1 MTLWNVK
8 RVWKV
13 DTAGGE
19 TLNLPTLGL
28 ARFRCAIL
36 LGAAGAGKTTEAR
49 RLANHERA
57 SGRAVRECR
66 LAEYADTSP
75 ALEGHLQ
82 KLAAGADAAT
92 SFHLD
97 ALDEAMMLK
106 RGRWLAIKH
115 WIEQNFQ
122 ETGASIRVTCRT
134 AVWPKE
140 LSDAILR
147 LCGQQSFAMAYLQP
161 LSEEDVAVAA
171 ESHGIGPA
179 PFLAQI
185 EKARG
190 QSLARHPLT
199 LEMLLDSSRDG
210 DSLPSTLKDLFARGV
225 RMLACDSQAR
235 RAIGTHAPLSS
246 DRLLEAAE
254 RMACYTI
261 LTGRETVNLED
272 VVSSSQL
279 GLQDLSG
286 RVGDN
291 AEIDEDDVRA
301 VGSSGL
307 CDSAAPA
314 TFRFAYR
321 QFAEYLAGRRLAR
334 LPTHQA
340 RTFLAGPDGW
350 RSGAAGPLRETAAF
364 AAMLNADLAEWL
376 SSRDPEVIGLS
387 DVADDDLRRQAML
400 GLLNRF
406 RSGAMTGGE
415 LRRSEIELRGF
426 RYEGAETD
434 LRPVL
439 EERGNRCE
447 DVLEYAIFLIRSWR
461 LSSMS
466 DALADL
472 ALDLTAPLDSRT
484 SAGHA
489 LRECETDVAR
499 ERLKPLVAGRPE
511 DDSDE
516 LKGIALQCNWPDRL
530 STPELFDAL
539 TPRRRQSFFGAYAGF
554 LYGLDADGFPPAGH
568 VAAGLRWAGNLTSEQ
583 SDTDPLHRLGM
594 RIAHAALRELDD
606 PEIAAELVSLMR
618 GWIRNWKSPLA
629 SLRGDPLEP
638 PSNDDAPLYVDR
650 QVRRKLID
658 RLAEFVESTEELRN
672 LAFKTPGLPHEEDF
686 QWILRRSLD
695 NKQKLEIREKYLE
708 IAAYLP
714 WRGRPKDVDAWLH
727 VCDIDPVKKILGNQ
741 KSIDLDSEE
750 ASRLREQWKIIH
762 GDGRKAETPKLDPPP
777 RDRVLRALVRSETED
792 VRYFPDLCLQLTLK
806 PMSTHYEFGRFLTN
820 TPGWRDAD
828 ARIRSRIVEAAK
840 CYLSVETVAKEFAS
854 NLSPN
859 SIHPDGLAA
868 MWLVLDRDPGWL
880 KSRPENWW
888 GEWCRYV
895 LAESSL
901 NRAGEPADPK
911 RKLAA
916 LLNDAAASSVC
927 REVLRMLSSNEDGGH
942 HGQLSDALY
951 LLADLANPD
960 LDEALC
966 EALETGAVRDRDVVS
981 VVEFV
986 LTRARDLSFPKCLRI
1001 LKNAARHTEKSP
1013 ADQVAVALLRK
1024 CPDASWTALK
1034 TFLDFD
1040 GDRARRVLEA
1050 FACGNLHEPFD
1061 MSTRQSGEL
1070 LGMLLDLFPPESDSD
1085 EDEGSLIE
1093 PVDAVHLFRVSL
1105 ISHLDNLRNEESFD
1119 VFRRLEQQLG
1129 DRYPW
1134 LANAR
1139 IHASRGYHLSRWT
1152 PFPVDGIASVMN
1164 AETRR
1169 LLRSDEDVIDGI
1181 ECALE
1186 QYASTLR
1193 QDGMESAEDLW
1204 NTAAGAAPSPKS
1216 EEHVSRKLCGVVRSY
1231 FRDYAVTADREVEV
1245 YRRSVSRAD
1254 GGLPGSKVDVLVQV
1268 PGPGTVSGDKIRVPM
1283 EVKLSSNDEAKTGM
1297 QDQLVDRYMSQLG
1310 ATHGVHVVVWMTTPN
1325 PGRLQRHHRPKWDC
1339 IETARRELD
1348 EEARRL
1354 SEERKVRVRAVV
1366 LDGSLR

>member
-13 DTAGGE
+13 DTADGGA
-19 TLNLPTLGL
+19 LDLPTVDL

-36 LGAAGAGKTTEAR
+36 LGAAGAGKTTEVQ
-49 RLANHERA
+49 RLADHERA

-75 ALEGHLQ
+75 ALEGYLQ
-82 KLAAGADAAT
+82 KLAAGANAAT

-97 ALDEAMMLK
+97 ALDEAMIPK
-106 RGRWLAIKH
+106 RRRWLAIKH
-115 WIEQNFQ
+115 WVEQDLQ
-122 ETGASIRVTCRT
+122 ETGASIRITCRT

-140 LSDAILR
+140 LSDAL
-147 LCGQQSFAMAYLQP
+147 LGFCEQQLFATAYLQP
-161 LSEEDVAVAA
+161 LSEEDIAVAA
-171 ESHGIGPA
+171 ESHEIHPA
-179 PFLAQI
+179 SFLAQI
-185 EKARG
+185 EKARV

-199 LEMLLDSSRDG
+199 LGMLLGLSRDG

-225 RMLACDSQAR
+225 RMLACDRQDR
-235 RAIGTHAPLSS
+235 RAIGTHTPLPS

-261 LTGRETVNLED
+261 LTGRETVNLGDEAPTN
-272 VVSSSQL
+272 QL

-286 RVGDN
+286 LVGDN
-291 AEIDEDDVRA
+291 ADIDEDEIRA

-307 CDSAAPA
+307 CDSTAPA
-314 TFRFAYR
+314 TFRFAHR

-340 RTFLAGPDGW
+340 RAFLAGPDGW

-376 SSRDPEVIGLS
+376 SSRDPEVIGLY
-387 DVADDDLRRQAML
+387 DVADDDPRRQAML

-406 RSGAMTGGE
+406 RDGAMTGVE
-415 LRRSEIELRGF
+415 LHRSGMELRGF

-439 EERGNRCE
+439 EERGNHCG
-447 DVLEYAIFLIRSWR
+447 DVLEYTISLIKSWR
-461 LSSMS
+461 LSSIS

-472 ALDLTAPLDSRT
+472 ALDPKAPIHSRT
-484 SAGHA
+484 SAGYA
-489 LRECETDVAR
+489 LRECGTDVAR
-499 ERLKPLVAGRPE
+499 KRLKPLVAGRPE

-516 LKGIALQCNWPDRL
+516 LKGIALQCSWPDL
-530 STPELFDAL
+530 LPVEELFDAL
-539 TPRRRQSFFGAYAGF
+539 TPRRRQSLFGAYAGF
-554 LYGLDADGFPPAGH
+554 LHGLNADGFPPAGH
-568 VAAGLRWAGNLTSEQ
+568 VGAGLRWAKNLN
-583 SDTDPLHRLGM
+583 SDLSDADPLHRLGM

-606 PEIAAELVSLMR
+606 PEIAVELVSLMR
-618 GWIRNWKSPLA
+618 VWMRNRKSPLA
-629 SLRGDPLEP
+629 PLRSDPLEVS
-638 PSNDDAPLYVDR
+638 SNDDVPLYADR
-650 QVRRKLID
+650 QIRRKLID
-658 RLAEFVESTEELRN
+658 RLVEFVESTEELRS

-686 QWILRRSLD
+686 QWILRRSLND
-695 NKQKLEIREKYLE
+695 RKRMEIREKYLA
-708 IAAYLP
+708 IAYP
-714 WRGRPKDVDAWLH
+714 QWWRQPDNVDAWLH

-741 KSIDLDSEE
+741 KSMDLDSEE
-750 ASRLREQWKIIH
+750 AIRLREQWKIIH
-762 GDGRKAETPKLDPPP
+762 GDERKAETPKLDPPP

-792 VRYFPDLCLQLTLK
+792 ARYFLDLRSQLTLK
-806 PMSTHYEFGRFLTN
+806 PTSTRYGFGRFLTN
-820 TPGWRDAD
+820 TPGWQDAD
-828 ARIRSRIVEAAK
+828 AKTRSRIVEAAK
-840 CYLSVETVAKEFAS
+840 RYLSVEAVAKEFAS

-859 SIHPDGLAA
+859 SIHPTGLAA

-888 GEWCRYV
+888 SEWCRYV
-895 LAESSL
+895 LAESIL
-901 NRAGEPADPK
+901 NMYGEPADPK

-927 REVLRMLSSNEDGGH
+927 REVLRLLSSDEADGR
-942 HGQLSDALY
+942 HGQLSDALN
-951 LLADLANPD
+951 LLAGLANPD

-966 EALETGAVRDRDVVS
+966 KALETGAVRERDVVS

-986 LTRARDLSFPKCLRI
+986 LTRAKALSFPTCLRI
-1001 LKNAARHTEKSP
+1001 LENATSHTGESP
-1013 ADQVAVALLRK
+1013 AERVAVALLHK
-1024 CPDASWTALK
+1024 YPDESWAALK
-1034 TFLDFD
+1034 TFLAFD
-1040 GDRARRVLEA
+1040 RDRARRVLEA
-1050 FACGNLHEPFD
+1050 FARGNLHEPFD
-1061 MSTRQSGEL
+1061 MSTRQLGEL
-1070 LGMLLDLFPPESDSD
+1070 LGMLLDLFPPESDS
-1085 EDEGSLIE
+1085 GVVG
-1093 PVDAVHLFRVSL
+1093 PVDAVHLFRTSL
-1105 ISHLDNLRNEESFD
+1105 ISHLDNLSNEESFD

-1134 LANAR
+1134 LAGAR
-1139 IHASRGYHLSRWT
+1139 VHASRGYHLSRWT
-1152 PFPVDGIASVMN
+1152 PFPVDVIASVMN

-1169 LLRSDEDVIDGI
+1169 LLRSDEDVVDGI

-1204 NTAAGAAPSPKS
+1204 NTAADAAPSPKS

-1231 FRDYAVTADREVEV
+1231 FRDYAVTADREVEI
-1245 YRRSVSRAD
+1245 YRRNVPRAD
-1254 GGLPGSKVDVLVQV
+1254 GGLPGSKVDVLVRV
-1268 PGPGTVSGDKIRVPM
+1268 PGPGTVAGDAIRVPM

-1297 QDQLVDRYMSQLG
+1297 QDQLVDRYMPQLG

-1325 PGRLQRHHRPKWDC
+1325 PERRHHRPKWDC

>member
-1 MTLWNVK
+1 MTLWNVN
-8 RVWKV
+8 RIWKV
-13 DTAGGE
+13 DTADGE
-19 TLNLPTLGL
+19 TLDLPTVDL

-36 LGAAGAGKTTEAR
+36 LGAAGAGKTTEVQ
-49 RLANHERA
+49 RLADHERA

-75 ALEGHLQ
+75 ALEGYLQ
-82 KLAAGADAAT
+82 KLAAGANAAT

-140 LSDAILR
+140 LSDAILQ

-171 ESHGIGPA
+171 ESHGIHPA
-179 PFLAQI
+179 SFLAQI
-185 EKARG
+185 EKARV
-190 QSLARHPLT
+190 QSLASRPLT
-199 LEMLLDSSRDG
+199 LGMLLDSARDG
-210 DSLPSTLKDLFARGV
+210 DNLPSTLKDLFAKGV
-225 RMLACDSQAR
+225 RMLARDRQDR
-235 RAIGTHAPLSS
+235 RAIGTHTPLPS
-246 DRLLEAAE
+246 DRILEAAE

-261 LTGRETVNLED
+261 LTGRETVNLGD
-272 VVSSSQL
+272 DATTNQL

-291 AEIDEDDVRA
+291 AEIDEDDIRA

-307 CDSAAPA
+307 CDPAAPA
-314 TFRFAYR
+314 TFRFAHR

-340 RTFLAGPDGW
+340 RAFLAGPDGW

-387 DVADDDLRRQAML
+387 DVADDDLRRQAMR

-406 RSGAMTGGE
+406 RDGAMTGVE
-415 LRRSEIELRGF
+415 LHRSGMELRGF

-439 EERGNRCE
+439 EERGNRCG
-447 DVLEYAIFLIRSWR
+447 DVLEYAISLIKSWR

-466 DALADL
+466 NALADL
-472 ALDLTAPLDSRT
+472 ALDPKAPIHSRT
-484 SAGHA
+484 SAGYA
-489 LRECETDVAR
+489 LRECGTDVAR
-499 ERLKPLVAGRPE
+499 KRLKPLVAGRPE

-516 LKGIALQCNWPDRL
+516 LKGIALQCSWPDL
-530 STPELFDAL
+530 LPVEELFDAL
-539 TPRRRQSFFGAYAGF
+539 TPRRRKSLFGAYAGF
-554 LYGLDADGFPPAGH
+554 LHGLNADGFPPAGH
-568 VAAGLRWAGNLTSEQ
+568 VGAGLRWAKNLN
-583 SDTDPLHRLGM
+583 SDLSDADPLHRLGM
-594 RIAHAALRELDD
+594 RIAHAALQELDD
-606 PEIAAELVSLMR
+606 PEIAVELVSLMR
-618 GWIRNWKSPLA
+618 VWMRNRKSPLA
-629 SLRGDPLEP
+629 PLRSDSLEP
-638 PSNDDAPLYVDR
+638 PSNDDFPLHADR
-650 QVRRKLID
+650 QARQRLIG
-658 RLAEFVESTEELRN
+658 RLAEFAQSTQEIRA
-672 LAFKTPGLPHEEDF
+672 LAAKAPGLLNEEDF
-686 QWILRRSLD
+686 QWLLQQGCDDGRAMD
-695 NKQKLEIREKYLE
+695 VREKYLQ
-708 IAAYLP
+708 IANCLP
-714 WRGRPKDVDAWLH
+714 WQQRPKDVDAWLR

-741 KSIDLDSEE
+741 KSMDLDSEE
-750 ASRLREQWKIIH
+750 AIRRRKQWKIIH
-762 GDGRKAETPKLDPPP
+762 DDEQKAETPKLDPPP

-792 VRYFPDLCLQLTLK
+792 ARYFPDLCSQLTLK
-806 PMSTHYEFGRFLTN
+806 PTSTRYGFGRFLTN

-828 ARIRSRIVEAAK
+828 AKTRSRIVETAK
-840 CYLSVETVAKEFAS
+840 RYLSAS
-854 NLSPN
+854 NLSPKT
-859 SIHPDGLAA
+859 IHPAGLAA

-901 NRAGEPADPK
+901 NTAGEPADPK

-927 REVLRMLSSNEDGGH
+927 REVFRLLSSDEADGH
-942 HGQLSDALY
+942 HGQLSDALN

-966 EALETGAVRDRDVVS
+966 KTLETGAVRERDIVS

-1001 LKNAARHTEKSP
+1001 LENAANHTEKSP
-1013 ADQVAVALLRK
+1013 AEQVAVALLRK
-1024 CPDASWTALK
+1024 CPDASWTALN
-1034 TFLDFD
+1034 TFLASDR
-1040 GDRARRVLEA
+1040 DRARRVLEA
-1050 FACGNLHEPFD
+1050 FAYGNLHGPFD

-1070 LGMLLDLFPPESDSD
+1070 LGMLLDLYPPDPPEDDSD
-1085 EDEGSLIE
+1085 EDEGCVVE
-1093 PVDAVHLFRVSL
+1093 PVDAVHLFRMLL

-1134 LANAR
+1134 LAGAR
-1139 IHASRGYHLSRWT
+1139 VHASRGYHLSRWT
-1152 PFPVDGIASVMN
+1152 PFSVDVIASMMN

-1169 LLRSDEDVIDGI
+1169 LLRSDEDVVDGI

-1204 NTAAGAAPSPKS
+1204 NTAAGAAPSPKL
-1216 EEHVSRKLCGVVRSY
+1216 EKHVSQKLCGVVRSY

-1245 YRRSVSRAD
+1245 YRRSVSRVD
-1254 GGLPGSKVDVLVQV
+1254 GGLPGSKVDVLVRV
-1268 PGPGTVSGDKIRVPM
+1268 PGRGTVTGDAIRVPM

-1297 QDQLVDRYMSQLG
+1297 QDQLVDRYMPQLG

-1325 PGRLQRHHRPKWDC
+1325 PEQLQRHHRPKWDC